1 MKGKTKTKFGKT
13 KFTIERLC
21 FEVFLTIFAGKEIN
35 DIFDCSYFDV
45 LFIYMIHIY
54 ASIK

>member
-21 FEVFLTIFAGKEIN
+21 FEAFLTIFAGKEIN
-35 DIFDCSYFDV
+35 DIFDFHLYDLYLCKY
-45 LFIYMIHIY
+45 
-54 ASIK
+54 